1 MTWLHLVRHGLPDIR
16 RQLPARE
23 WTLSPDAQHG
33 LLALRNSGVLPAG
46 AVWFSSPEPKA
57 METARFLSEGVIV
70 IRDGFREQ
78 VRSASWLSGGDLRSA
93 VRRAFENP
101 HQAALPGWEPLDR
114 TRRRVTSAAR
124 RPGAEGSLGT
134 PEGEPSTNQSPRR
147 SELVSARRR
156 RQPNDIGAIRPYRK
170 DVCLGVITG
179 WRLSLEGDQAI
190 RAGKRHC

>member
-16 RQLPARE
+16 RQLPAHE
-23 WTLSPDAQHG
+23 WTLSPDAQAG
-33 LLALRNSGVLPAG
+33 LLTLRDSGVLPVG

-57 METARFLSEGVIV
+57 METARFLADGVIV

-78 VRSASWLSGGDLRSA
+78 VRSARWLSRGDLRSA

-124 RPGAEGSLGT
+124 YLIQSLAPTAQVVATGHGT
-134 PEGEPSTNQSPRR
+134 GWTILV
-147 SELVSARRR
+147 SELTGSA
-156 RQPNDIGAIRPYRK
+156 PDLEAWEHMLMPDHCAIDLDSRA
-170 DVCLGVITG
+170 VVAG
-179 WRLSLEGDQAI
+179 WGSWG
-190 RAGKRHC
+190 